1 MKFKLPKDYGDITL
15 RQMVAFMEAKT
26 QVQQLMAITGFPQLH
41 VMDFKQKESD
51 LVVES
56 FSAASNIGTPRHEQT
71 FLVEGMRLGF
81 IPDMDALSLREYI
94 DLDSYAKEIWKGGDV
109 VNYKYLPDLLCILFR
124 PVNSMLG
131 EYYDIDPYN
140 VDRLPR
146 YKRYIESMTMDRVNG
161 ALVFFSTLLSDLIVS
176 SLDYLEQEMRTKME
190 TLQHQAV

>member
-1 MKFKLPKDYGDITL
+1 MKFKLPRDYGDITL

-41 VMDFKQKESD
+41 VIDFKQKEAD
-51 LVVES
+51 LIIES
-56 FSAASNIGTPRHEQT
+56 FTTASNIGTPRHEQT

-81 IPDMDALSLREYI
+81 IPDLDALSLREYI
-94 DLDSYAKEIWKGGDV
+94 DLDSYAKEIWKGDSTI
-109 VNYKYLPDLLCILFR
+109 NYKYFPDLLCILFR

-146 YKRYIESMTMDRVNG
+146 YKRYVESMTMDRVNG
-161 ALVFFSTLLSDLIVS
+161 AMVFFSSFLNDLIVS
-176 SLDYLEQEMRTKME
+176 SLDYLEAEMKMKME
-190 TLQHQAV
+190 TIQHQVG

>member
-94 DLDSYAKEIWKGGDV
+94 DLDSYAKEIWKGGEV

-190 TLQHQAV
+190 TLQHQAD

>member
-41 VMDFKQKESD
+41 VMDFKQKEAD
-51 LVVES
+51 LIIES
-56 FSAASNIGTPRHEQT
+56 FTNASNIGTPRHEQT
-71 FLVEGMRLGF
+71 FLVEGMR
-81 IPDMDALSLREYI
+81 
-94 DLDSYAKEIWKGGDV
+94 SYAKEIWKGDGTI
-109 VNYKYLPDLLCILFR
+109 NYKYFPDLLCILFR

-140 VDRLPR
+140 VDKLPR
-146 YKRYIESMTMDRVNG
+146 YKRYVDSMTMDRVNG
-161 ALVFFSTLLSDLIVS
+161 AMVFFSNFLSDLIVN

-190 TLQHQAV
+190 TLQHQAD

>member
-41 VMDFKQKESD
+41 VMDFKQKEAD
-51 LVVES
+51 LIIES
-56 FSAASNIGTPRHEQT
+56 FTNASNIGTPRHEQT
-71 FLVEGMRLGF
+71 FLVDGMRLGF
-81 IPDMDALSLREYI
+81 IPDLDALSLREYI
-94 DLDSYAKEIWKGGDV
+94 DLDSYAKEIWKGGEV

-176 SLDYLEQEMRTKME
+176 SLDYLEAEMKMKME
-190 TLQHQAV
+190 TIQRQVG

>member
-41 VMDFKQKESD
+41 VMDFKQKEAD
-51 LVVES
+51 LIIES
-56 FSAASNIGTPRHEQT
+56 FTNASNIGTPRHEQT

-81 IPDMDALSLREYI
+81 IPDLDALSLREYI
-94 DLDSYAKEIWKGGDV
+94 DLDSYAKEIWKGGEV

-140 VDRLPR
+140 VDKLPR
-146 YKRYIESMTMDRVNG
+146 YKRYVESMTMDRVNG
-161 ALVFFSTLLSDLIVS
+161 AMVFFSNFLNDLIVS
-176 SLDYLEQEMRTKME
+176 SLDYLEQEMKTKME
-190 TLQHQAV
+190 TLQHQVG